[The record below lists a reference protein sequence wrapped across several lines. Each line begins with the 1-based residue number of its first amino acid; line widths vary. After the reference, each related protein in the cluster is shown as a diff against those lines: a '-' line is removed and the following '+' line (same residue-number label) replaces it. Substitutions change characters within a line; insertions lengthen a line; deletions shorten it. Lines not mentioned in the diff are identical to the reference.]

1 MFDKIDDEVV
11 FFFFFL
17 KSNATIHH
25 LNLKHVRGSCEPEQR
40 TAHEKLLRDPVL
52 RRRVRDAALDK
63 RKPTLHRPGRLTPQA
78 VAAQDDPVEKRTS

>member
-40 TAHEKLLRDPVL
+40 TAHEKLLWTPFFVVGFAMLPSTNVNPPSIVPGVL
-52 RRRVRDAALDK
+52 HPKL
-63 RKPTLHRPGRLTPQA
+63 
-78 VAAQDDPVEKRTS
+78 